1 MKKSIVKNYL
11 YNLSYQLLVII
22 LPLITTPYVS
32 RVLGP
37 EGIGAYSFTN
47 SITQYFILFGALGL
61 NLYGQREIAY
71 KQSNK
76 KEYSKLFYE
85 IFILKTICLS
95 LSIVVFYLMASNY
108 TRYSQI
114 FYIQIIDIVAAIFD
128 ISWLYQ
134 GLEDFKRIV
143 IRNFLVKIL
152 GVILIFLFVKSP
164 SDLYIYVLCYSG
176 TLLLGNLSMFLYLPN
191 TVTKLKLKDI
201 DIKKHAKPA
210 FILFIPQISISLYTL
225 LDKTMIGLITSSDA
239 EVGYYEQSQK
249 IIKLLLTIITSLG
262 TVMMPRI
269 ANIYAE
275 NNSKLINKYMV
286 STFSFVFLFSLPICF
301 GIVGIANDFVP
312 WFFGEGYDK
321 VIINMIIISPIIVFI
336 GLSNVIG
343 TQYLLTT
350 GKQKYYT
357 KSVILGS
364 IVNFFL
370 NILFIPNFLSYGA
383 AFATVCAECV
393 VTLVQIYSIRNDFN
407 IKYIFRKN
415 LKYLLMSIIMLVIV
429 LIEGYFLSP
438 NIISTVIQVISGII
452 IYIVLFIFTK
462 DENVFNILKKISKHF

>member
-128 ISWLYQ
+128 ISWFYQ

-143 IRNFLVKIL
+143 IRNFL
-152 GVILIFLFVKSP
+152 VKSP

-452 IYIVLFIFTK
+452 IYIVLLIFTK

>member
-37 EGIGAYSFTN
+37 DGIGAYSFTN

-76 KEYSKLFYE
+76 NEYSQLFYE
-85 IFILKTICLS
+85 IFILKSICLL
-95 LSIVVFYLMASNY
+95 LSIIVFYLMANNY

-152 GVILIFLFVKSP
+152 GVVLIFLFVKSP

-176 TLLLGNLSMFLYLPN
+176 TLLLGNISMFLYLPS
-191 TVTKLKLKDI
+191 TITKLNLKDLN
-201 DIKKHAKPA
+201 IKRHAKPA
-210 FILFIPQISISLYTL
+210 LILFIPQISISLYTL

-269 ANIYAE
+269 ANTYAE
-275 NNSKLINKYMV
+275 NNSKLINKYML
-286 STFSFVFLFSLPICF
+286 STFSFVFLLSLPICF
-301 GIVGIANDFVP
+301 GIIGIANNFVP
-312 WFFGEGYDK
+312 WFFGDGYDK
-321 VIINMIIISPIIVFI
+321 VVINMIVISPIIIFI

-364 IVNFFL
+364 IVNFLL
-370 NILFIPNFLSYGA
+370 NILFIPHFLSYGA

-393 VTLVQIYSIRNDFN
+393 VTSVQIYSIKKDFD
-407 IKYIFRKN
+407 IKYILKKN
-415 LKYLLMSIIMLVIV
+415 FKYLLMSTIMLIIVI
-429 LIEGYFLSP
+429 IEGYFLSP
-438 NIISTVIQVISGII
+438 GIISTFIQVVSGII
-452 IYIVLFIFTK
+452 IYLALLIITK
-462 DENVFNILKKISKHF
+462 DESVFKILKRI